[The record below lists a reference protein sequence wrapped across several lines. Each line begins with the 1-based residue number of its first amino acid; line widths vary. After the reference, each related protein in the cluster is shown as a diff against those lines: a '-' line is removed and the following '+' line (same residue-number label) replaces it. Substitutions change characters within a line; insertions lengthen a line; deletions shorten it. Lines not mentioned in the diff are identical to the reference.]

1 MLRKFPLPAMV
12 SIVDSG
18 YSYYRFYRVY
28 SFYRAYSIYSIYSI
42 YRFYPSICSMSRCLR
57 MQRVAL
63 PSGV

>member
-18 YSYYRFYRVY
+18 YSYYRVYRVY
-28 SFYRAYSIYSIYSI
+28 SFYRAYSIYSIH
-42 YRFYPSICSMSRCLR
+42 RFYPSICSMSRCLR

>member
-28 SFYRAYSIYSIYSI
+28 RFYRAYSIYSI

>member
-28 SFYRAYSIYSIYSI
+28 SFYRAYSIYSIH
-42 YRFYPSICSMSRCLR
+42 RFYPSICSMSRCLR